1 MVDALV
7 RSLTCPKCGAPLTIR
22 AGDLTVTVVCGHCN
36 SVLDAK
42 DPSLKILQTF
52 EARVRPAPRIPLGTR
67 GKWRGAL
74 WEVIGYQIR
83 TITVEGIE
91 YSWSEYLLFNPYEGF
106 RYLTEY
112 HGHWNDVL
120 VLKTLPKTYRGGGL
134 AGGGKPSAEVLGERF
149 QHFQTAT
156 ATTTYVL
163 GEFPWRVHV
172 GDKAEVKDYVNPPR
186 ILSSEQ
192 TAGETTWSMGEY
204 VSGDQIWRAYSLPG
218 SPPSPAGVYA
228 NQPSP
233 YRPAVGGVWKGFAA
247 FTTALLLLAVWRF
260 GYSPRPVVFQHDYR
274 YVPPTVPPSDSEAAA
289 AAFVTDTFPI
299 GGRTSDL
306 ELSIEANLR
315 NSWIY
320 LDFALINDSTG
331 TAYDFGRELSFYY
344 GSDQD
349 GPWTEGSNH
358 DRALVPTV
366 PGGRYYLRVQ
376 PQGQPVGGRLRY
388 GGIEHADLS
397 AVTYTLRLRRDVP
410 WATAYGIALL
420 LLVVPPLILVG
431 RSLSFEHARWQE
443 SDYAAEDDE

>member
-52 EARVRPAPRIPLGTR
+52 EAKKHALQRIPLGAR
-67 GKWRGAL
+67 GTWRGAVR
-74 WEVIGYQIR
+74 EVIGYQIR
-83 TITVEGIE
+83 TINVEAID

-112 HGHWNDVL
+112 NGHWNDVIL
-120 VLKTLPKTYRGGGL
+120 LKTLPTVYKGGGW
-134 AGGGKPSAEVLGERF
+134 GGDKPYADVLGERF
-149 QHFQTAT
+149 THFQTAK
-156 ATTTYVL
+156 ATTTYVI
-163 GEFPWRVHV
+163 GEFPWQVRV
-172 GDKAEVKDYVNPPR
+172 GEAAEVSDYVDPPR
-186 ILSSEQ
+186 VLSSER
-192 TAGETTWSMGEY
+192 TKDETTWSMGEY
-204 VSGDQIWRAYSLPG
+204 ATGDRIWQAFNLPG
-218 SPPSPAGVYA
+218 DPPERTGVYA

-233 YRPAVGGVWKGFAA
+233 YRPAVGGMWKGFAA
-247 FTTALLLLAVWRF
+247 FATALLLLAIWRL

-274 YVPPTVPPSDSEAAA
+274 YVPPKVPPSDSEAAA
-289 AAFVTDTFPI
+289 AAFVTDTFTI

-306 ELSIEANLR
+306 ELSVDANLR

-320 LDFALINDSTG
+320 FDFALINDSTG

-358 DRALVPTV
+358 DRALIPTV
-366 PGGRYYLRVQ
+366 PGGRYYVRVQ
-376 PQGQPVGGRLRY
+376 PQGQPVGAPLRF

-410 WATAYGIALL
+410 WATAYVIALL
-420 LLVVPPLILVG
+420 LLVVPPVFLVT
-431 RSLSFEHARWQE
+431 RNMSFEHARWQE
-443 SDYAAEDDE
+443 SDYADEDDE